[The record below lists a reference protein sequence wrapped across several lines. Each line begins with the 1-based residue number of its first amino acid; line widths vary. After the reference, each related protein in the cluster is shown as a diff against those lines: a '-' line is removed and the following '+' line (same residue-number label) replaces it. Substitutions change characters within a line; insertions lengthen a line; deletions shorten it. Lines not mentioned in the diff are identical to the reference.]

1 MPLYSKLNMFH
12 LLYKEYFNKNTRHI
26 FVISVIV
33 FVVLNIIEN
42 VIHYNIGRQH
52 DVSYTEIKPYAPSEG
67 DWVRIIAIMIIF
79 ALLQGVFTMALSH

>member
-1 MPLYSKLNMFH
+1 MLH
-12 LLYKEYFNKNTRHI
+12 LLYKEYFNNNTRHI

-52 DVSYTEIKPYAPSEG
+52 DVSVGEIKAYAPSEG
-67 DWVRIIAIMIIF
+67 DWVRIITIMIIF
-79 ALLQGVFTMALSH
+79 AILQGLFTMALSH

>member
-1 MPLYSKLNMFH
+1 MFH

-26 FVISVIV
+26 FVISVII

-52 DVSYTEIKPYAPSEG
+52 DKPASELSAYNPSSD
-67 DWVRIIAIMIIF
+67 DWVRIMIIMIIF
-79 ALLQGVFTMALSH
+79 ALLQGVFTMVLSR

>member
-1 MPLYSKLNMFH
+1 MFH

-52 DVSYTEIKPYAPSEG
+52 NKPSSEITAYAPSSE
-67 DWVRIIAIMIIF
+67 DWVRIIVIMGIF
-79 ALLQGVFTMALSH
+79 AILQGLFTMALSNSYIIT

>member
-1 MPLYSKLNMFH
+1 MFH
-12 LLYKEYFNKNTRHI
+12 LLYNEYFNKNTRHI

-52 DVSYTEIKPYAPSEG
+52 GVSVAEIKAYAPSEG
-67 DWVRIIAIMIIF
+67 DWIKIVVIMAIF
-79 ALLQGVFTMALSH
+79 AILQGLFTMTLSNVY

>member
-1 MPLYSKLNMFH
+1 MFH

-26 FVISVIV
+26 FVISVII

-52 DVSYTEIKPYAPSEG
+52 DKPASELSAYTPSSE
-67 DWVRIIAIMIIF
+67 DWVRIMIIMIIF
-79 ALLQGVFTMALSH
+79 ALLQGVFTMVLNR

>member
-1 MPLYSKLNMFH
+1 MFH

-26 FVISVIV
+26 FLISVIV

-52 DVSYTEIKPYAPSEG
+52 DVSVGEIKAYAPSEG
-67 DWVRIIAIMIIF
+67 DWVRIIVIMTIF
-79 ALLQGVFTMALSH
+79 AILQGLFTMTFSKVY

>member
-1 MPLYSKLNMFH
+1 MFH
-12 LLYKEYFNKNTRHI
+12 LLYNEYFNKNTRHI

-52 DVSYTEIKPYAPSEG
+52 DKPASELSAYTPSSE
-67 DWVRIIAIMIIF
+67 DWIRIIVIMIIF
-79 ALLQGVFTMALSH
+79 AILQGLFTMTLSKAY